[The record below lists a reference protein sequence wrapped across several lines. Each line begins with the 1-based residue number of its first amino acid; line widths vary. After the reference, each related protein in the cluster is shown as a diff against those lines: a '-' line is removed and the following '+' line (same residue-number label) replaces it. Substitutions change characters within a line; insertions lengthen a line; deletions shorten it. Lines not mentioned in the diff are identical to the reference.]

1 MSVTHLAVVSIPVSD
16 QERSKRFSSE
26 VLGFDVVADTPFVDN
41 QRWVQLRPPKGEASI
56 TLVTWFPDMP
66 AGSVSGLV
74 LECDDIDATFADLNG
89 HGLEFTSPI
98 TKEFW
103 GTFATFDDPDGNS
116 WILSRSAASA
126 AASAT

>member
-1 MSVTHLAVVSIPVSD
+1 VSVTHVAVVSVPVSD
-16 QERSKRFSSE
+16 QERSKRFYSE
-26 VLGFDVVADTPFVDN
+26 VLGFDLVADTPFVDN

-66 AGSVSGLV
+66 AGSMSGIV
-74 LECDDIDATFADLNG
+74 LECDDIESTHRELTG
-89 HGLEFTSPI
+89 RGLAFTSPI

-103 GTFATFDDPDGNS
+103 GTFATFHDPDGNG
-116 WILSRSAASA
+116 WILSQSAATA